1 MKKLVLAALSLAL
14 FSCRGGENTQGAEP
28 QKENENTGIFLDLEP
43 AYANSHG
50 YSSATIYP
58 DSIIV
63 VVDSVAHTF
72 FIDKEKSFESIES
85 PDYLWNF
92 VVCGKDESCPP
103 YDTITV
109 ERRMTDIFGE
119 KSKWDKDRCLF
130 SGKGDVSA
138 ATIKNEPD
146 IPRQMFA
153 AYPQSKPFP
162 ELLMENAKFYNIY
175 RKDSSEIPS
184 FLWPVNRV
192 VIKDNKITF
201 SGGENDVVLEMV
213 PLSDYEQVYSEG
225 YNWVFTT
232 KATDKYPALKVTLN
246 AGFDFEKKEL
256 KPKERWISLFLDD
269 IGEIQFD
276 FQSWDNLKR
285 RICVSYPTEE
295 EFQSTMEEGIYP
307 DYSDEE

>member
-1 MKKLVLAALSLAL
+1 MKKLVLAVLALAL
-14 FSCRGGENTQGAEP
+14 FSCRGGENAQGNEP
-28 QKENENTGIFLDLEP
+28 QKEKENTGIFLDLEP

-72 FIDKEKSFESIES
+72 LIDKEKSFESIES

-92 VVCGKDESCPP
+92 VVKGKSENCPP

-162 ELLMENAKFYNIY
+162 ELVFENVKFYIGY
-175 RKDSSEIPS
+175 QVDSAKVPS
-184 FLWPVNRV
+184 FCYTTKTI
-192 VIKDNKITF
+192 VIKDNKISF
-201 SGGENDVVLEMV
+201 SDGEKTEELEMI
-213 PLSDYEQVYSEG
+213 PLSDYENVYSEG
-225 YNWVFTT
+225 YDWNFST
-232 KATDKYPALKVTLN
+232 KETGNCPLLRFRLN
-246 AGFDFEKKEL
+246 AGFDFERKQL
-256 KPKERWISLFLDD
+256 KPKERWITIYVGDVGYF
-269 IGEIQFD
+269 QFD
-276 FQSWDNLKR
+276 FCSWDNLKR
-285 RICVSYPTEE
+285 RLSVSYPTEE
-295 EFQSTMEEGIYP
+295 DFQTTMEEGIYP

>member
-1 MKKLVLAALSLAL
+1 MKKLFAAALVLAL
-14 FSCRGGENTQGAEP
+14 FSCRGGENGQGTGN
-28 QKENENTGIFLDLEP
+28 QTENESDKGIALQLERIYTQSP
-43 AYANSHG
+43 FKM
-50 YSSATIYP
+50 SATIYP
-58 DSIIV
+58 DSIV
-63 VVDSVAHTF
+63 VVKDSICSTYI
-72 FIDKEKSFESIES
+72 IDKEKSYETVEIQK
-85 PDYLWNF
+85 YIWNF
-92 VVCGKDESCPP
+92 IVSGKGETSLPC
-103 YDTITV
+103 DTIVVDKYRT
-109 ERRMTDIFGE
+109 EIFGE
-119 KSKWDKDRCLF
+119 KRQWDMDRFILKTKEGHYF
-130 SGKGDVSA
+130 Q
-138 ATIKNEPD
+138 IQNEFD
-146 IPRQMFA
+146 LQRRMFA
-153 AYPQSKPFP
+153 NYPESKPFP

-232 KATDKYPALKVTLN
+232 KATDKYPAIRVTLN

-269 IGEIQFD
+269 IGEIQFE

-285 RICVSYPTEE
+285 RICVTYPTEE
-295 EFQSTMEEGIYP
+295 EFQSTMEEGILP
-307 DYSDEE
+307 DLSE

>member
-1 MKKLVLAALSLAL
+1 MKKLVLAALVLAL

-92 VVCGKDESCPP
+92 VVKGKSENCPP

-153 AYPQSKPFP
+153 SYPQSKPFP

-295 EFQSTMEEGIYP
+295 EFQSTMEEGILP
-307 DYSDEE
+307 DLSE